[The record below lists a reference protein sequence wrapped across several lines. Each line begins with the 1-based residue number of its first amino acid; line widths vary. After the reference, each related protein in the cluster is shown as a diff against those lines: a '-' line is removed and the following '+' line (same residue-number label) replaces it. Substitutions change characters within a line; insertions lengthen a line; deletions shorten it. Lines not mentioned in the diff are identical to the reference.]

1 VTDTVGPYERNA
13 SAFSAAYEQL
23 AFEEVHADHLPFLP
37 EGPGLVLDVGAGSGR
52 DAAWFAARGFEVI
65 AVEPAEAM
73 RNGAAAR
80 HPSPRIRWMDDR
92 LPALASVCRLGLA
105 FDLIW
110 MSGVWMH
117 VAPEERHRA
126 MRTLAMLLRPGG
138 RMVLTLRHGPLP
150 EDRPMWPADALE
162 VERLGGAFGLALRA
176 ATAPRDDL
184 ARRPR
189 VRWQSVILDLP
200 DDGGGALPLL
210 RGVILRQEKAATYK
224 LALLRAIA
232 RIADAAPNVARERE
246 GGDEV
251 ELPLGLVALYWLR
264 MFKPLLERGLPQM
277 PAREGSAPAFAG
289 AAFRALAHLDAEE
302 LRLGASFADAT
313 AAALR
318 RALGDAARTI
328 VAMPARHLTHPDDT
342 PLFRAAYESVPQRTA
357 EFALTLPVLLR
368 YGTIAV
374 PLPLWQ
380 ALRRFAAWIEPMLVA
395 EWARL
400 SLGYARRAGRDIRLE
415 EVLEALRWS
424 EPERDAKPVRE
435 LALRRLVAG
444 APVHCVWTGQALTRE
459 TLDIDHCLP
468 WSACVCN
475 DLWNLLPSSR
485 RVNQKSKRGRLVAA
499 PVLAAARPAILDW
512 WRDAYLAEPRLAVR
526 FAEEARASLPLAGP
540 DPPSPDNV
548 FAALEF
554 RRLRLAQQT
563 HLPEWQGPQERARQ
577 RLR

>member
-1 VTDTVGPYERNA
+1 MTDTVGPYNRA
-13 SAFSAAYEQL
+13 AAAFVAAYESL
-23 AFEEVHADHLPFLP
+23 SFEQVHADVVTLLPVR
-37 EGPGLVLDVGAGSGR
+37 PGVVLDVGAGSGR
-52 DAAWFAARGFEVI
+52 DAAWFAERGWDVI
-65 AVEPAEAM
+65 AVEPADAM
-73 RNGAAAR
+73 RAAASAR
-80 HPSPRIRWMDDR
+80 HPSPRIRWIDDR
-92 LPALASVCRLGLA
+92 LPALASVCRLGLG

-110 MSGVWMH
+110 LSGVWMH
-117 VAPEERHRA
+117 VAPEDRRRA
-126 MRTLAMLLRPGG
+126 MRTLAMLLKPGG
-138 RMVLTLRHGPLP
+138 RMVLTLRQGPLP
-150 EDRPMWPADALE
+150 EERPMWPADARE
-162 VERLGGAFGLALRA
+162 VERLGLAVGLVLRG

-184 ARRPR
+184 ARRPD

-200 DDGGGALPLL
+200 DDGGGALSLL

-232 RIADAAPNVARERE
+232 RIADATPNVAREQE

-302 LRLGASFADAT
+302 LRLGASFAEAT

-328 VAMPARHLTHPDDT
+328 VEMPARHLTHPDDT
-342 PLFRAAYESVPQRTA
+342 PLFRAEYDAAPQRTA
-357 EFALTLPVLLR
+357 ELALTLPVLWR

-374 PLPLWQ
+374 PVPVWQ
-380 ALRRFAAWIEPMLVA
+380 ALRRFGIWIEPMLVA

-435 LALRRLVAG
+435 LALRRLFAG
-444 APVHCVWTGQALTRE
+444 APVHCVWTGEALTRE

-468 WSACVCN
+468 WSASACD
-475 DLWNLLPSSR
+475 DLWNLLPTSR
-485 RVNQKSKRGRLVAA
+485 RVNQKSKRGRLVSA
-499 PVLAAARPAILDW
+499 PVLAAARPAILAW

-526 FAEEARASLPLAGP
+526 FAEEARASLPLAAP
-540 DPPSPDNV
+540 EAPSPDDV